1 MSSEKRTPP
10 KHVLQYISRNAL
22 RLGATSSSNPAAE
35 TTVASTSA
43 RHQHEYMNSGS
54 ANAMATTSTSTSYPH
69 FSPSSHTGANAV
81 TQVTPQTQ
89 SQAQPQLPSSF
100 SQDFPFFTP
109 EFQHPSQ

>member
-1 MSSEKRTPP
+1 
-10 KHVLQYISRNAL
+10 
-22 RLGATSSSNPAAE
+22 
-35 TTVASTSA
+35 
-43 RHQHEYMNSGS
+43 MNSGS